1 MGLTSDQ
8 YLLEKKI
15 KLSPAGPP
23 VMLEL
28 YSCAVWG
35 GVDIDHNVVLLHL
48 RSLWCALRA
57 LKKWS
62 QKIEE
67 KINHLDCQDKDPGN
81 EEQQHGKG

>member
-8 YLLEKKI
+8 YLLKQKI

-28 YSCAVWG
+28 YSCAVGG

-48 RSLWCALRA
+48 RSLWCAIRA
-57 LKKWS
+57 WKNWS

-67 KINHLDCQDKDPGN
+67 KIDHLDCQDKDPGN